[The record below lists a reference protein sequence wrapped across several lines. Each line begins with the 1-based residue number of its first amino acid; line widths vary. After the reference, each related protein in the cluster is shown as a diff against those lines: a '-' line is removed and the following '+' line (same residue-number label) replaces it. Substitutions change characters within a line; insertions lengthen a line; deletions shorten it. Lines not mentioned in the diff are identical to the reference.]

1 MITGSKLFW
10 DLSDIK
16 YNLIDGETLIIEFD
30 AKVEGGMCDECE
42 NLANVTAN
50 ECSGRIFQW
59 GDSARVYVEC
69 DFTAKA
75 GGPYFGDIDEE
86 IVIVIR
92 EKVDLTAR
100 GPNDV
105 LVKNIGKDVGGDD
118 YVDKK
123 PYRPKS
129 LPPGFTELYKG

>member
-1 MITGSKLFW
+1 MNKIVKFSKASLSEIAEKDLFLENSFA
-10 DLSDIK
+10 LSI
-16 YNLIDGETLIIEFD
+16 LQD
-30 AKVEGGMCDECE
+30 ADNTKPYSYS
-42 NLANVTAN
+42 LP
-50 ECSGRIFQW
+50 FQI
-59 GDSARVYVEC
+59 SV
-69 DFTAKA
+69 AKIHA
-75 GGPYFGDIDEE
+75 PYIDEE